1 MFSSG
6 PPLCNSLQMFQAH
19 SESGAFPTTPQ
30 KKKNNPFW
38 VLDPARLG
46 LIYNFCASALC
57 WVPPARP
64 RVPLTQAYSPRPRL
78 DSSAHCSLL
87 ICPAGSPPATDAQTG
102 IRPPCMDLSAM
113 NMLETR
119 RLFWRMC
126 LVIERKCFC
135 VVRALTNHQSWK
147 NTTDSQLFTKVA
159 KDRLTVASAQLKP

>member
-19 SESGAFPTTPQ
+19 SESGAFPTTPRE
-30 KKKNNPFW
+30 KKKITFW

-46 LIYNFCASALC
+46 LIYNFGASALC
-57 WVPPARP
+57 WVPPAWP
-64 RVPLTQAYSPRPRL
+64 QVPLTQACSPRPRL

-102 IRPPCMDLSAM
+102 IRPPCMDLSAV
-113 NMLETR
+113 NTLETR
-119 RLFWRMC
+119 RLSWRMC

-135 VVRALTNHQSWK
+135 VVRALTNHKSCKK
-147 NTTDSQLFTKVA
+147 NTDSQLFTKVA
-159 KDRLTVASAQLKP
+159 EDRLTVASAQLKP